1 MTNYDI
7 TDIGQRST
15 AAGSSAVRRS
25 RTPLVTREQVIDV
38 AYGLVVSDGPDGLS
52 MRKLA
57 AALHV
62 SLPTVYTAIRSREFL
77 VSKLQNRLFEDIA
90 AQLYAEDVATGGHR
104 EHRRSGEQRLAALTG
119 AFLDWARANPPLA
132 EFLLS
137 EQFSTEVAEQLT
149 QPDRSTPEAVSYLVG
164 QVRDLVAQG
173 TLPDIDPMVG
183 ILLAV
188 TQVRAVL
195 ALVREP
201 AMAEVPQERWHVLTT
216 ATLAQGLRA
225 LAG

>member
-1 MTNYDI
+1 MTNHDL
-7 TDIGQRST
+7 TDLGERAT
-15 AAGSSAVRRS
+15 AAESAAVRRR

-62 SLPTVYTAIRSREFL
+62 SLPTVYTAIQSREFL

-90 AQLYAEDVATGGHR
+90 AELYAEDVARLGPGEHR
-104 EHRRSGEQRLAALTG
+104 EAGEQRLATLTG
-119 AFLDWARANPPLA
+119 AFLDWAQANPPLA

-137 EQFSTEVAEQLT
+137 EQFSAEVAERLT
-149 QPDRSTPEAVSYLVG
+149 RPDRTTPEAVSYLVG
-164 QVRDLVAQG
+164 QVRELAAQG
-173 TLPDIDPMVG
+173 TLPGLDPVVG
-183 ILLAV
+183 ILFAV
-188 TQVRAVL
+188 TQIRAVL
-195 ALVREP
+195 SLMREP
-201 AMAEVPQERWHVLTT
+201 TMADVPQERWHVLATD
-216 ATLAQGLRA
+216 TLARGLRA